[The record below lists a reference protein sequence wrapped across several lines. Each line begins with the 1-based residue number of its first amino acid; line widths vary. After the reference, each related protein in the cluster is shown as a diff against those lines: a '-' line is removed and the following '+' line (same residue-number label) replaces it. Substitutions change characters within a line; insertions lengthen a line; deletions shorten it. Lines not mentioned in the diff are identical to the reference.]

1 MMLIIRKCK
10 SYSKNVI
17 ILFQADDF
25 LWIRLGYALCIVKK
39 RISQFKNAILISR
52 SRLLI
57 VIKQESCVL
66 KVRKTVLNLRSDWIT
81 DFCVVEKYSNQ

>member
-1 MMLIIRKCK
+1 MLIIRKCK
-10 SYSKNVI
+10 SYSKNI
-17 ILFQADDF
+17 IVLFQADGF
-25 LWIRLGYALCIVKK
+25 LWIRLGYALCMIKK
-39 RISQFKNAILISR
+39 GFLKFKTAILISR

-66 KVRKTVLNLRSDWIT
+66 EVRKTVLNLRSYWIT

>member
-1 MMLIIRKCK
+1 MILIIRKCK

-17 ILFQADDF
+17 ILFQADGF
-25 LWIRLGYALCIVKK
+25 LWIRLGYALCIIKK
-39 RISQFKNAILISR
+39 GFLNLRMRSLLVE

-66 KVRKTVLNLRSDWIT
+66 IVRKTVLRSD
-81 DFCVVEKYSNQ
+81 